1 MTYFTRGRTSRSVAV
16 MFSLVNGLEV
26 VLRLLVGR
34 IRRVNAH
41 DINLDFG
48 GVEGLILGGIG
59 EVGGV
64 VLCAGGFSES
74 EHGLSWGVLR

>member
-41 DINLDFG
+41 DVNLDFG
-48 GVEGLILGGIG
+48 VVEGLILGGIG
-59 EVGGV
+59 EVGVV